1 MRLSD
6 LLKIEKGVTAV
17 IGSGGKTSLIHAL
30 AKELPGRVILCTTT
44 LIYPSKNYFTLIS
57 PVRDELETAL
67 QKHGVVCAGEPAGNG
82 KIKALKIS
90 METLAEM
97 VDYVLVEAD
106 GAKHRPL
113 KAHEALEPV
122 IPGLSNQTICVVGAL
137 GFDVPIA
144 VSAHRPERFA
154 ALAGVSA
161 DDPAAPE
168 MAAKVIEAEGFTD
181 RIFINQV
188 ETKAALEKAKR
199 LAQNVNCPVIA
210 GSINSDQYD
219 LIKA

>member
-17 IGSGGKTSLIHAL
+17 IGSGGKTSLIHTL

-44 LIYPSKNYFTLIS
+44 LIYPSEIYLTLIS
-57 PVRDELETAL
+57 PSRSELEAAL

-90 METLAEM
+90 METLAELAE
-97 VDYVLVEAD
+97 YVLVEAD
-106 GAKHRPL
+106 GAKQKPL
-113 KAHEALEPV
+113 KAHEAHEPV
-122 IPGLSNQTICVVGAL
+122 IPELSNQTICVVGAL

-144 VSAHRPERFA
+144 VSTHRPERFA
-154 ALAGVSA
+154 VLAGVST

-168 MAAKVIEAEGFTD
+168 MMAKVIETEGFAD
-181 RIFINQV
+181 RVFINQV
-188 ETKAALEKAKR
+188 ENKAALEKARR
-199 LAQNVNCPVIA
+199 LAENVNRPVTA

-219 LIKA
+219 QIKA